1 MFQPLQGHFQV
12 YNDLGEAKTL
22 FIVIANFLLKNIHQR
37 NICMALSCDPT
48 KWEFNFPSGWHDI

>member
-22 FIVIANFLLKNIHQR
+22 FIVIANFLLKNIRQR

-48 KWEFNFPSGWHDI
+48 K